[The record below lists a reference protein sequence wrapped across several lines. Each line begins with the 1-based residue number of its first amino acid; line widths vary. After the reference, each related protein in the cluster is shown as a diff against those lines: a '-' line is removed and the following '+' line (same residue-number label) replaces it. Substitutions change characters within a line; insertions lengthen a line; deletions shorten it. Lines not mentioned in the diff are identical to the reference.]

1 MTRILVTEKIAEAG
15 LAVLRD
21 AGHEVDV
28 QIGLDE
34 AQLREKISGASGL
47 LIRSATQVDKEL
59 LAAADSLVVVGRAG
73 VGLDNVDVD
82 AATSSGV
89 LVANAPTANSISAA
103 EHTLAMLLASA
114 RNIPQAH
121 QSLQEGRW
129 DRSSYGGVEL
139 YGKTL
144 GVVGLGNIG
153 GLVAERASAFGMTIL
168 GHDPFVDAERADS
181 LGVKLLDLDE
191 VVRRGDFLTL
201 TWPARPRRSTSS
213 MLRFLLKRSRTC
225 ESSTWLVAGSSTKQT
240 SKLRFAPARLQA
252 QHSTYLQQNRLPSHP
267 CSSFPE
273 SLRLRTSVQARPRH
287 KHVLAKQ
294 QQNRFVS
301 LSRATTFPS
310 PSTRSANA
318 QRLAARP
325 ESYDSLNVSV
335 VPERLSPSRR
345 T

>member
-191 VVRRGDFLTL
+191 VVRRSDFLTL
-201 TWPARPRRSTSS
+201 HLARTPETID
-213 MLRFLLKRSRTC
+213 LIDAALL
-225 ESSTWLVAGSSTKQT
+225 A
-240 SKLRFAPARLQA
+240 QA
-252 QHSTYLQQNRLPSHP
+252 QPHMRVVNVARGGIINEADLEAAIRSGQIAGAALDVFATEPLTESPLFELPGVIATPHLGASTA
-267 CSSFPE
+267 E
-273 SLRLRTSVQARPRH
+273 AQAR
-287 KHVLAKQ
+287 AGQ
-294 QQNRFVS
+294 TAAEQI
-301 LSRATTFPS
+301 
-310 PSTRSANA
+310 
-318 QRLAARP
+318 RLALAG
-325 ESYDSLNVSV
+325 DD
-335 VPERLSPSRR
+335 VPFAVNTIS
-345 T
+345 

>member
-144 GVVGLGNIG
+144 GIVGLGNIG

-201 TWPARPRRSTSS
+201 HLARTPETID
-213 MLRFLLKRSRTC
+213 LIDAALL
-225 ESSTWLVAGSSTKQT
+225 A
-240 SKLRFAPARLQA
+240 QA
-252 QHSTYLQQNRLPSHP
+252 QPHMRVVNVARGGIINEADLEAAIRSGQIAGAALDVFATEPLTESPLFELPGVIATPHLGASTA
-267 CSSFPE
+267 E
-273 SLRLRTSVQARPRH
+273 AQAR
-287 KHVLAKQ
+287 AGQ
-294 QQNRFVS
+294 TAAEQI
-301 LSRATTFPS
+301 
-310 PSTRSANA
+310 
-318 QRLAARP
+318 RLALAG
-325 ESYDSLNVSV
+325 DD
-335 VPERLSPSRR
+335 VPFAVNTIS
-345 T
+345 

>member
-201 TWPARPRRSTSS
+201 HLARTPETID
-213 MLRFLLKRSRTC
+213 LIDAALL
-225 ESSTWLVAGSSTKQT
+225 A
-240 SKLRFAPARLQA
+240 QA
-252 QHSTYLQQNRLPSHP
+252 QPHMRVVNVARGGIINEADLEAAIRSGQIAGAALDVFATEPLTESPLFELPGVIATPHLGASTA
-267 CSSFPE
+267 E
-273 SLRLRTSVQARPRH
+273 AQAR
-287 KHVLAKQ
+287 AGQ
-294 QQNRFVS
+294 TAAEQI
-301 LSRATTFPS
+301 
-310 PSTRSANA
+310 
-318 QRLAARP
+318 RLALAG
-325 ESYDSLNVSV
+325 DD
-335 VPERLSPSRR
+335 VPFAVNTIS
-345 T
+345 

>member
-1 MTRILVTEKIAEAG
+1 M
-15 LAVLRD
+15 
-21 AGHEVDV
+21 
-28 QIGLDE
+28 DE

-144 GVVGLGNIG
+144 GIVGLGNIG

-201 TWPARPRRSTSS
+201 HLARTPETID
-213 MLRFLLKRSRTC
+213 LIDAALL
-225 ESSTWLVAGSSTKQT
+225 A
-240 SKLRFAPARLQA
+240 QA
-252 QHSTYLQQNRLPSHP
+252 QPHMRVVNVARGGIINEADLEAAIRSGQIAGAALDVFATEPLTESPLFELPGVIATPHLGASTA
-267 CSSFPE
+267 E
-273 SLRLRTSVQARPRH
+273 AQAR
-287 KHVLAKQ
+287 AGQ
-294 QQNRFVS
+294 TAAEQI
-301 LSRATTFPS
+301 
-310 PSTRSANA
+310 
-318 QRLAARP
+318 RLALAG
-325 ESYDSLNVSV
+325 DD
-335 VPERLSPSRR
+335 VPFAVNTIS
-345 T
+345 

>member
-144 GVVGLGNIG
+144 GIVGLGNIG

-191 VVRRGDFLTL
+191 VVRRSDFLTL
-201 TWPARPRRSTSS
+201 HLARTPETID
-213 MLRFLLKRSRTC
+213 LIDAALL
-225 ESSTWLVAGSSTKQT
+225 A
-240 SKLRFAPARLQA
+240 QA
-252 QHSTYLQQNRLPSHP
+252 QPHMRVVNVARGGIINEADLEAAIRSGQIAGAALDVFATEPLTESPLFELPGVIATPHLGASTA
-267 CSSFPE
+267 E
-273 SLRLRTSVQARPRH
+273 AQAR
-287 KHVLAKQ
+287 AGQ
-294 QQNRFVS
+294 TAAEQI
-301 LSRATTFPS
+301 
-310 PSTRSANA
+310 
-318 QRLAARP
+318 RLALAG
-325 ESYDSLNVSV
+325 DD
-335 VPERLSPSRR
+335 VPFAVNTIS
-345 T
+345 